1 MNKYLKICGVFGLVS
16 ILSTNVQAQ
25 LNPRVGLKAGANL
38 GMGTLSFNTVNNSS
52 EFGVG
57 PGGYLG
63 GLIEISGKNKS
74 SKLKFQGELM
84 GNYNTVHFDS
94 RNFRILN
101 LSMPLM
107 LKFFVVPEFSF
118 NAGMSLNVNLSGDFV
133 ANGPVTLEG
142 YNVTQFQPGVLA
154 GMTYY
159 VYKGLFLDLRYNHY
173 FPNAVESPVFEFQY
187 GSLQL
192 GIGYKFR

>member
-1 MNKYLKICGVFGLVS
+1 MKKYFKIIALGSVAAL
-16 ILSTNVQAQ
+16 LSTNLQAQ
-25 LNPRVGLKAGANL
+25 INPRIGIKAGGNL
-38 GMGTLSFNTVNNSS
+38 GLGTLTFNANNSS

-63 GLIEISGKNKS
+63 GLLEISGKNKS
-74 SKLKFQGELM
+74 SKLKFQAELL

-94 RNFRILN
+94 RNFRMLS

-107 LKFFVVPEFSF
+107 LRYFVVPNFSF

-133 ANGPVTLEG
+133 ANRFITLEG
-142 YNVTQFQPGVLA
+142 YSVSQFQPGVLA

-173 FPNAVESPVFEFQY
+173 FMNAVESPVFAFQY
-187 GSLQL
+187 GSVQL